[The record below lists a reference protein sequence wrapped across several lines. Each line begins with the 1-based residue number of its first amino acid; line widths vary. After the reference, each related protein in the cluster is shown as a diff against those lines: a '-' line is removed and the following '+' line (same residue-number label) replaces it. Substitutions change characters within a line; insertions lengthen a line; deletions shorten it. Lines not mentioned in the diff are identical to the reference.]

1 MDKVCI
7 LGTGRHGTAAA
18 YDILLYAKPKS
29 LLLLD
34 SQKTSIDRCL
44 EKIKKIKSY
53 DTVIETK
60 VIDLKNVKELSETL
74 LTVDIMLS
82 SVPYHYN
89 GELTK
94 IAINTNIDKQG

>member
-7 LGTGRHGTAAA
+7 LGTGRQGTAAA

-44 EKIKKIKSY
+44 EKIKKVKSY
-53 DTVIETK
+53 DTVIE
-60 VIDLKNVKELSETL
+60 KNLFGHKNQP
-74 LTVDIMLS
+74 I
-82 SVPYHYN
+82 
-89 GELTK
+89 
-94 IAINTNIDKQG
+94 